1 MKNEPDEEKRNAAR
15 NDFRHEVN
23 EPEPGLLAEF
33 WAFLKE
39 SKKWW
44 VLPILL
50 AILLLGFLVILSGT
64 GLAPFI
70 YPMM

>member
-1 MKNEPDEEKRNAAR
+1 MKNELDEEKRNAAR
-15 NDFRHEVN
+15 NDLRRAVN

-39 SKKWW
+39 NKKWW
-44 VLPILL
+44 ILPILL